1 MPTKKTIFVLLLCAA
16 FAYGQTNRG
25 SIRGTITDQT
35 GAVVVDADVTVTNTA
50 TGVAASTR
58 STGAGTYNVTAL
70 PVGSYRIQ
78 VSLAGFKTLARDNII
93 VDIGG
98 VTGVDLTLEV
108 GSTAETMTV
117 EAAAPIL
124 KSEQSST
131 ATQVPVQAFSELPLS
146 AGGGRSPQNFKF
158 LTPGTGRNNSING
171 SPQFSGL
178 VSMDGITVQNA
189 ELLGTDRNIRFPPE
203 AVAEMSIL
211 TSAYAAEYGQT
222 AGGVQRYEV
231 RSGTNEFHG
240 NAYEYMKRTALD
252 ARGFFNATRPLD
264 NQDEYGFSLGGPIR
278 IPKLYDGRN
287 KSFFFFNTDWFR
299 TEGGSFDRTFSY
311 PIDDFR
317 AGNFQR
323 LLGGPVRNLVNEC
336 GGGNILSGQIFDPQ
350 STQVVN
356 GSPCRTAFPNN
367 IIPAARMSRSGQ
379 TILALAPRATSDALL
394 NNTILRSGRGYS
406 HVDAHTIKGDHY
418 FLDKHHLSVNY
429 VGSRTEDKNG
439 SVLQAPVD
447 DEGITERAWKFARL
461 SHDVA
466 LRPNVLSELRL
477 GYNREIFTHDA
488 AGSRFPGW
496 QRDWAIPGFD
506 TGSVLT
512 PGVFWGTYRR
522 LANKQ
527 FWYAT
532 SNTYVL
538 NEAVSWTKDR
548 HNFKFGV
555 EYIDMW
561 HALHKDW
568 PVQMTFGRNA
578 TAHPAALGST
588 GNEAASLLLGLV
600 DNANIP
606 SLADTFVDYRQR
618 TLDAYLQD
626 DFKITPNL
634 TINLGVRWSL
644 FLPLQERHD
653 IYSAVDLAKPNP
665 AAGGLRGS
673 YVFAGR
679 DGQGHRLSGGDSSAN
694 EFAPRLGVAWKVTQ
708 RLVIRSGYGIS
719 YFPTGLYGAG
729 NNAFMTDGYDPTST
743 SFTPDNGVTPAF
755 TLAQGFPAG
764 RLLEPNLTASYA
776 VGSNFNYWSD
786 SAERV
791 ARMQSWNFSIQ
802 KELAPNLAWEIGYVG
817 SKGTNLT
824 AFHNINQL
832 DPRYLS
838 LGSQLLNSRID
849 APAVVAAGYRPPW
862 NGFAQALGT
871 NATLAQALR
880 PYPQYLAGFGYNSD
894 NTGNSTYHSLQTK
907 IEKRMD
913 QQGVYLLAAYTWNK
927 SMTDAGATI
936 YYAGNPTGSG
946 QTRNQYNRRLDKTV
960 SPAWQPHVL
969 SVATIYELPFG
980 PGKPFLSRGGFG
992 GRVVGGWRLSATLR
1006 YTSGSLISVTAPQNL
1021 PLFAG
1026 PSYASTVLGAA
1037 QQGSWSGS
1045 FDPARDRYLN
1055 PEAFELPAAGAFGTG
1070 GQYLPNLR
1078 AFGQYNENVTLSKAT
1093 TIKESVKLDLRFEV
1107 FNLFNRVAF
1116 GNPSA
1121 DISNVS
1127 SFGRITSQAN
1137 LPRQAQIAVKLIF

>member
-1 MPTKKTIFVLLLCAA
+1 MATRKAIFTLLMCAA
-16 FAYGQTNRG
+16 FVYGQTNRG
-25 SIRGTITDQT
+25 SIRGTITDQS
-35 GAVVVDADVTVTNTA
+35 GAVVAGADVTVTNAA
-50 TGVAASTR
+50 TGVAASTK
-58 STGAGTYNVTAL
+58 STGAGTYNVSAL
-70 PVGSYRIQ
+70 PVGAYRIQ
-78 VSLAGFKTLARDNII
+78 VSLAGFKTLARDNLV

-98 VTGVDLTLEV
+98 ATGVDLMLEV

-131 ATQVPVQAFSELPLS
+131 ATQVSVQAFSELPLS
-146 AGGGRSPQNFKF
+146 AGGGRSPQNFKY
-158 LTPGTGRNNSING
+158 LTPGVGRNNSVNG
-171 SPQFSGL
+171 SPQFSGQ

-189 ELLGTDRNIRFPPE
+189 EMLGADRNIRFPPE
-203 AVAEMSIL
+203 AVAEMSIV

-231 RSGTNEFHG
+231 MSGTNEFHG
-240 NAYEYMKRTALD
+240 NAYEYMKRTGLD

-264 NQDEYGFSLGGPIR
+264 NQDEYGFSLGGPVR

-299 TEGGSFDRTFSY
+299 TEGGAFDRTFSY

-317 AGNFQR
+317 GGNFQK

-336 GGGNILSGQIFDPQ
+336 NGASILSGQIFDPL
-350 STQVVN
+350 STQAVN
-356 GSPCRTAFPNN
+356 GTPCRTPFPNN
-367 IIPAARMSRSGQ
+367 TIPSGRISASSQ
-379 TILALAPRATSDALL
+379 AIMALVPHATLDALL
-394 NNTILRSGRGYS
+394 NNTILRAGRGYS
-406 HVDAHTIKGDHY
+406 HVDAHTVKGDHY
-418 FLDKHHLSVNY
+418 FLNKHHLSVNY
-429 VGSRTEDKNG
+429 VGSMTEDKNG
-439 SVLQAPVD
+439 SVLAPPVD
-447 DEGITERAWKFARL
+447 DEGITERAWRFARV

-466 LRPNVLSELRL
+466 LKPNLLNELRL
-477 GYNREIFTHDA
+477 GYNREIFTHDPF
-488 AGSRFPGW
+488 GSRLPGW
-496 QRDWAIPGFD
+496 QREWGIPGFD
-506 TGSVLT
+506 TGSALT
-512 PGVFWGTYRR
+512 PGVFWGSYRR

-538 NEAVSWTKDR
+538 NEALSWTKDR

-568 PVQMTFGRNA
+568 PVQITFGRNA

-600 DNANIP
+600 DNSNIP
-606 SLADTFVDYRQR
+606 SLTGTLVDYQQR
-618 TLDAYLQD
+618 TFDAYFQD
-626 DFKITPNL
+626 DFKITPRL

-653 IYSAVDLAKPNP
+653 IYSAVDLAKSNP
-665 AAGGLRGS
+665 AAGGLPGS
-673 YVFAGR
+673 YVFAGK

-694 EFAPRLGVAWKVTQ
+694 EFAPRLGLAW
-708 RLVIRSGYGIS
+708 RLSEKFVIRAGYGIS

-743 SFTPDNGVTPAF
+743 SFTSDNGVTPAF
-755 TLAQGFPAG
+755 TLAQGFPAN
-764 RLLEPNLTASYA
+764 RIQDVNLTPSYSI
-776 VGSNFNYWSD
+776 GSNFNYWSD

-802 KELAPNLAWEIGYVG
+802 KELVPNLAWEVSYVG

-824 AFHNINQL
+824 SFHNINQL

-838 LGSQLLNSRID
+838 LGSGLLNSNISS
-849 APAVVAAGYRPPW
+849 PAGVGAGFREPW
-862 NGFAQALGT
+862 AGFASALGG
-871 NATLAQALR
+871 NATLAQSLR
-880 PYPQYLAGFGYNSD
+880 PYPQYLSGFGYTSD
-894 NTGNSTYHSLQTK
+894 NTGNSTYHALQTK
-907 IEKRMD
+907 LEKRMS
-913 QQGVYLLAAYTWNK
+913 QGLYLLGAYTWNK
-927 SMTDAGATI
+927 SITDSGATI
-936 YYAGNPTGSG
+936 YYAGNPTGSA
-946 QTRNQYNRRLDKTV
+946 QARDQYNRRLDKGV

-969 SVATIYELPFG
+969 SIATIYELPFG
-980 PGKPFLSRGGFG
+980 PGKQFLNRGGVA
-992 GRVVGGWRLSATLR
+992 GRIVGGWRLSATLR
-1006 YTSGSLISVTAPQNL
+1006 YTSGSLISVTTPQNL

-1026 PSYASTVLGAA
+1026 PNYATTVAGVQQLGD
-1037 QQGSWSGS
+1037 WSGS
-1045 FDPARDRYLN
+1045 FDPASDRYLN
-1055 PEAFELPAAGAFGTG
+1055 ADAFELPAAGTFGTG
-1070 GQYLPNLR
+1070 SQYLPNLR

-1093 TIKESVKLDLRFEV
+1093 TIKEAVKLDLRFEV
-1107 FNLFNRVAF
+1107 FNLFNRVTF

-1121 DISNVS
+1121 DISNRS

-1137 LPRQAQIAVKLIF
+1137 LPRQAQVAQKLIF